1 MLNRFS
7 LVVRIA
13 VPVLMCAIIMSLPAE
28 ADTVPQSVVKIY
40 TTARYPDFVRPW
52 TKRPAEEVTG
62 SGAVIAGNRILTNAH
77 VVRYAS
83 RLFVQFS
90 QSSDRYPARVLCVA
104 SGLDL
109 AVIELENSQPLENV
123 AALPLSEGIPQAKK
137 TVNVYGYPVGG
148 DDLAVTEGIISRIEY
163 STFTGE
169 EGGLRIQIDAALN
182 PGNSGGPAILDGAIV
197 GLVFSKINA
206 AENTGYLIP
215 SEEIK
220 RFLADAEDGIYQGK
234 PTVFD
239 ECQTTE
245 NEALREKLGLSAQT
259 TGMTVTR
266 PVSEDPNYPLKTWDV
281 ITHIAG
287 QPIDNEG
294 NVRIR
299 DDLRLDYQYLIP
311 QLAKDGQL
319 ALTIWRSGNPQ
330 EVYVPV
336 KNRPDWVLGTLDGN
350 YPRYFVYGP
359 IVFLPAC
366 RELFDAVGPRG
377 VGYFLASDSPLLRR
391 FRDRRQFPEE
401 ELVVFRLLTHRST
414 KGYDNP
420 LFAVIEK
427 VNGQD
432 VKNLKQLV
440 GFLREF
446 KDPFVTYEV
455 AGRNELLVFRR
466 SEMEQV
472 TDEILDDEG
481 IRNRGS
487 ADLVEVWEGADETSP
502 ASSP

>member
-1 MLNRFS
+1 MRSFVLAFV
-7 LVVRIA
+7 LFTYIA
-13 VPVLMCAIIMSLPAE
+13 TYSDIGMSDEIPR
-28 ADTVPQSVVKIY
+28 SVVKIH

-52 TKRPAEEVTG
+52 AKRSAEEVTG
-62 SGAVIAGNRILTNAH
+62 SGAVIAGNKILTNAH

-90 QSSDRYPARVLCVA
+90 QSSDRYPARVLCVS

-109 AVIELENSQPLENV
+109 ALIELEDSKPLENIPPL
-123 AALPLSEGIPQAKK
+123 ALSEGIPQAKK

-148 DDLAVTEGIISRIEY
+148 NDLAVTEGIISRIEY

-182 PGNSGGPAILDGAIV
+182 PGNSGGPAILEGSIV

-215 SEEIK
+215 SDEIK
-220 RFLADAEDGIYQGK
+220 RFLVDAEDGVYDGK
-234 PTVFD
+234 PSIFD

-245 NEALREKLGLSAQT
+245 NEALREKLSLSPQT

-266 PVSEDPNYPLKTWDV
+266 PASDDPNYPLKTWDV
-281 ITHIAG
+281 ITHIAD
-287 QPIDNEG
+287 QTIDNEG

-311 QLAKDGQL
+311 QLAKDGQI
-319 ALTIWRSGNPQ
+319 ALTIWRDGSSLS
-330 EVYVPV
+330 VSVPI
-336 KNRPDWVLGTLDGN
+336 KNRPDLVLGTLEGS

-359 IVFLPAC
+359 MVFLPAC

-377 VGYFLASDSPLLRR
+377 VGYFLASDSPLLQR
-391 FRDRRQFPEE
+391 FRDRRRFPDE
-401 ELVVFRLLTHRST
+401 ELVVFRLLTHRTT

-420 LFAVIEK
+420 LFAAVSK
-427 VNGQD
+427 VNG
-432 VKNLKQLV
+432 VEVRNLKQLV
-440 GFLREF
+440 AYLRDL

-466 SEMEQV
+466 EEMEQV
-472 TDEILDDEG
+472 TDEVLDDEG

-487 ADLVEVWEGADETSP
+487 SDLVDVWDAASSP
-502 ASSP
+502 ASQP

>member
-1 MLNRFS
+1 MRSVL
-7 LVVRIA
+7 LVLTLIA
-13 VPVLMCAIIMSLPAE
+13 NFVICSDILMSDEI
-28 ADTVPQSVVKIY
+28 PQSVVKIH

-52 TKRPAEEVTG
+52 AKRSAEEVTG
-62 SGAVIAGNRILTNAH
+62 SGAVIAGNKILTNAH

-90 QSSDRYPARVLCVA
+90 QSSDRYPARVLCVS

-109 AVIELENSQPLENV
+109 AVIELEDNKPLEKIP
-123 AALPLSEGIPQAKK
+123 ALALSEGIPQAKK

-148 DDLAVTEGIISRIEY
+148 NDLAVTEGIISRIEY

-182 PGNSGGPAILDGAIV
+182 PGNSGGPAILDGTIV
-197 GLVFSKINA
+197 GLVFSKINT

-215 SEEIK
+215 SDEIR
-220 RFLADAEDGIYQGK
+220 RFLVDAEDGTYDGK
-234 PTVFD
+234 PSIYD

-245 NEALREKLGLSAQT
+245 NEALREKLSLSNQT

-266 PVSEDPNYPLKTWDV
+266 PASDDANYPLKTWDV
-281 ITHIAG
+281 ITHIAD
-287 QPIDNEG
+287 QAIDNEG

-311 QLAKDGQL
+311 QLAKDGQVPL
-319 ALTIWRSGNPQ
+319 SIWRNGSAQN
-330 EVYVPV
+330 VSIPV
-336 KNRPDWVLGTLDGN
+336 KNRPDLVLGTLEGT

-359 IVFLPAC
+359 MVFLPAC

-377 VGYFLASDSPLLRR
+377 VGYFLASDSPLLHR
-391 FRDRRQFPEE
+391 FRDRRRFPEE
-401 ELVVFRLLTHRST
+401 ELVVFRLLTHRTT

-420 LFAVIEK
+420 LFAVVSK
-427 VNGQD
+427 VNGQE
-432 VKNLKQLV
+432 VLNLKQLV
-440 GFLREF
+440 AVLRDL
-446 KDPFVTYEV
+446 KDPFLTYEV

-466 SEMEQV
+466 EEMEQV
-472 TDEILDDEG
+472 TDEVLDDEG

-487 ADLVEVWEGADETSP
+487 SDIVEIWDAKSSP